1 MEQGDS
7 VLIAGGTGLVGERLT
22 QLLIQNG
29 YKVALLSRKKYN
41 NGNISVYE
49 WDVERGTI
57 DENAILNADYIINL
71 AGESVAGGR
80 WTPER
85 KKRIIES
92 RSKSAALLLNTCQRL
107 KTFPKVY
114 ISAAAIGYYG
124 NRGSEI
130 LDEESSAGKGFLTE
144 SCIEWENAA
153 QQWSDTEVR
162 TVICRIGVV
171 LSMNGG
177 ALKETMK
184 PLRFGLATYFG
195 NGKQYTSWIHIDDLC
210 GIFLRAIEDEEMSG
224 IYNAIAPNPV
234 SNKEFTKTLAKAYA
248 RPSILIPAP
257 SFALQLLLGE
267 MSAIVLDGA
276 IVSAAKIE
284 QQGYVFQFPELKT
297 ALEDILYREI

>member
-184 PLRFGLATYFG
+184 G
-195 NGKQYTSWIHIDDLC
+195 DDKA
-210 GIFLRAIEDEEMSG
+210 AIEEKTKALTDISGKMTERLHANQQAAGGEQGHSAETASGHDENVVE
-224 IYNAIAPNPV
+224 A
-234 SNKEFTKTLAKAYA
+234 EFEEVDKDTK
-248 RPSILIPAP
+248 
-257 SFALQLLLGE
+257 
-267 MSAIVLDGA
+267 
-276 IVSAAKIE
+276 
-284 QQGYVFQFPELKT
+284 
-297 ALEDILYREI
+297 